1 MATTTLALSEQ
12 CPDEMVRREV
22 YDLDYARDLPSLLK
36 QLATNA
42 PTPAERE
49 KWKKQSILLNLY
61 IKKTENIN
69 EVLTRYVLG
78 RKARHEETNIGRLT
92 AEGGIGLQTFC
103 RDVRNALGG
112 AYYHDVD
119 IVNSLPTILSQL
131 CDKRGWSCPLLKR
144 YIETREEVIEEVVEL
159 LRREGNIAEPDLR
172 KTAKDRI
179 IALYTGGSAEGL
191 TPFVRELGEEAYRIR
206 GNILTM
212 YADDIKWL
220 AKHTN
225 RAGKAVAWVYQT
237 EERKCLMAVARAL
250 EARGRRMDVFIHDGG
265 LVRKRE
271 GEAELPKVLLR
282 EVEEEVF
289 RETGYRIAL
298 AVKPMTTSL
307 ERTGGTDNEYAE
319 RKRQFE
325 ETGWK
330 GAIFFKIRHPSQF
343 GCIQIRKNNEFEL
356 KTKAC
361 LLQNEENNIL
371 SDGTPFLKLWLADPN
386 IKEYERIVFKP
397 KVETP
402 DYEFNTFTGFANIP
416 KEGGDLSS
424 FYEML
429 GLIANHDEAVMKWLE
444 LWLAHIIQKPSQK
457 TLVSIVVQGEQGVGK
472 DTFFDVV
479 VGGILGKTH
488 YFSTTSPENNVF
500 AKFNSTLEGK
510 IVVKFEEANF
520 QTNATNKEK
529 LKGWITEDDIWIENK
544 GLKPYQ
550 LDNIIN
556 IVMTTNKG
564 VPVVLEENER
574 RMVLLKASDEKR
586 NDRAY
591 FGQLRARMTENLS
604 AFHHHLLNLDLS
616 NFHPANDR
624 PITDYYHDVRQSF
637 TPYHARFFQRQIIAN
652 DGATNELR
660 WTAFLLHN
668 QMKEGV
674 GYPLTEKAFGIEM
687 RDIYVKAGVIE
698 KHRIGAGN
706 EYRVRDIP
714 ALRAFL
720 EAKGWWVDY

>member
-1 MATTTLALSEQ
+1 
-12 CPDEMVRREV
+12 
-22 YDLDYARDLPSLLK
+22 
-36 QLATNA
+36 
-42 PTPAERE
+42 
-49 KWKKQSILLNLY
+49 
-61 IKKTENIN
+61 
-69 EVLTRYVLG
+69 
-78 RKARHEETNIGRLT
+78 
-92 AEGGIGLQTFC
+92 
-103 RDVRNALGG
+103 
-112 AYYHDVD
+112 
-119 IVNSLPTILSQL
+119 
-131 CDKRGWSCPLLKR
+131 
-144 YIETREEVIEEVVEL
+144 
-159 LRREGNIAEPDLR
+159 
-172 KTAKDRI
+172 
-179 IALYTGGSAEGL
+179 
-191 TPFVRELGEEAYRIR
+191 
-206 GNILTM
+206 
-212 YADDIKWL
+212 
-220 AKHTN
+220 
-225 RAGKAVAWVYQT
+225 
-237 EERKCLMAVARAL
+237 
-250 EARGRRMDVFIHDGG
+250 MDVFIHDGG

-298 AVKPMTTSL
+298 AVKPMTTTL

-330 GAIFFKIRHPSQF
+330 GAIFFKVRHPSQF
-343 GCIQIRKNNEFEL
+343 GCIQLRKNNQFEL

-371 SDGTPFLKLWLADPN
+371 SDGTPFLKLWFADPN
-386 IKEYERIVFKP
+386 LKEYERIVFKP

-402 DYEFNTFTGFANIP
+402 DYEFNTFKGFANIP

-424 FYEML
+424 FYELL
-429 GLIANHDEAVMKWLE
+429 GLIANHEDAVVDYLVK
-444 LWLAHIIQKPSQK
+444 WLAHIVQKPSQK
-457 TLVSIVVQGEQGVGK
+457 TDVCIVVQGEQGVGK

-479 VGGILGKTH
+479 VGGILGDTH
-488 YFSTTSPENNVF
+488 FFSTDCPENNVF

-520 QTNATNKEK
+520 QTNANNKER
-529 LKGWITEDDIWIENK
+529 LKGLITGKEINIENK
-544 GLKPYQ
+544 GLKPYP

-564 VPVVLEENER
+564 VPVVLEETDR
-574 RMVLLKASDEKR
+574 RYILLKASDEKR

-591 FGQLRARMTENLS
+591 FGQLRKRMEENLS

-616 NFHPANDR
+616 EFDPPRDR
-624 PITDYYHDVRQSF
+624 PLTDYYHDVKQSF

-652 DGATNELR
+652 DGATELR

-687 RDIYVKAGVIE
+687 RDVYVRAGVIE